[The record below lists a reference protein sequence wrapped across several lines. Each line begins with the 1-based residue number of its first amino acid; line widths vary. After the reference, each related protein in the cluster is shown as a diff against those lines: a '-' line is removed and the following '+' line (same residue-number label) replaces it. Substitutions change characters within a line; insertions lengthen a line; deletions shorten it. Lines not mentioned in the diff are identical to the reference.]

1 MVLTP
6 QGVGRVGR
14 REGFFLFR
22 DLRRSKTEQS
32 KSKARDKIKMKDG
45 RLKRQDE
52 QKAVQSRDT
61 QDRCESKTVVKRL
74 DSAGVTQLVEC
85 HLAKVDVESSNL
97 FSRSRYD
104 SHLER

>member
-14 REGFFLFR
+14 REGFLFIETR
-22 DLRRSKTEQS
+22 ERTSSSVDGSRRT
-32 KSKARDKIKMKDG
+32 KARET
-45 RLKRQDE
+45 RCDE
-52 QKAVQSRDT
+52 SSTILETAVG
-61 QDRCESKTVVKRL
+61 E

-97 FSRSRYD
+97 FSRSK
-104 SHLER
+104 